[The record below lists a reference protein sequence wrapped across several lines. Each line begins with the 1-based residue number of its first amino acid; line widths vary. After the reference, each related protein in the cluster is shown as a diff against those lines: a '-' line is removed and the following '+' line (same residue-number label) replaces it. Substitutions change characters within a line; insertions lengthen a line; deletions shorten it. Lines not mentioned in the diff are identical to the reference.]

1 MVENV
6 GIVASEAAES
16 REVRFTS
23 VPLAEDPATL
33 EDSKRVNTLCENL

>member
-23 VPLAEDPATL
+23 VPLAEEPAAL
-33 EDSKRVNTLCENL
+33 EKGKRVNTLCENL